1 MMFGQSAYFRAT
13 SAQDGEIERRIQSL
27 EQQLER
33 VASRGAASASNASDG
48 LGDTIASVLSNMVA
62 RFSGGSGSVSD
73 EAMKFG
79 SEATKLGND
88 ALRRLSEE
96 VEHRPLVTL
105 AVAVGVGVLMGAISR
120 R

>member
-1 MMFGQSAYFRAT
+1 MMFGQSAYSRAT
-13 SAQDGEIERRIQSL
+13 SSQSDEIERRIQSL
-27 EQQLER
+27 EQRLER
-33 VASRGAASASNASDG
+33 AAGRGAATASNASDG
-48 LGDTIASVLSNMVA
+48 VGDAIASVLSNVVA
-62 RFSGGSGSVSD
+62 RFSGGSGAVSD

-79 SEATKLGND
+79 SEATKLGNE